1 MVMLTQEIQ
10 IFTNGVLKF
19 EADVVSQ
26 ANSGLFKAEVGFYTE
41 PRGFFCRTITGLVT
55 SIEAFRAIMCFCKD
69 QSAKNDLPRQ
79 NATFFKHN
87 F

>member
-26 ANSGLFKAEVGFYTE
+26 AASGLFKAEIGFYTD
-41 PRGFFCRTITGLVT
+41 PRAFFCHTIKERVT
-55 SIEAFRAIMCFCKD
+55 SIEAFRLIFPIMLLTPE
-69 QSAKNDLPRQ
+69 SMIR
-79 NATFFKHN
+79 
-87 F
+87 